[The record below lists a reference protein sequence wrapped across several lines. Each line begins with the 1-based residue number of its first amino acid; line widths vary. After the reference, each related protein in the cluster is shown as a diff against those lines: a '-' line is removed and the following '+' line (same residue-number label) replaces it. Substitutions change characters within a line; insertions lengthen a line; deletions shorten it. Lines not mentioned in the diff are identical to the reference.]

1 MQALTRGHLFGRVL
15 DAARDRVALARTAW
29 SFVDLVKHPDHL
41 DRVFEI
47 SDGMVKRRTEVLEL
61 MAAHFARDPRG
72 ATAMGERPRLRVDL
86 GELSKLPAGTLGRVF
101 ADHMIANGLD
111 PAAIP
116 TLGSRD
122 ELEFI
127 RAHLY
132 ETHDVW
138 HAVTGFATDVP
149 GELGLQAFYAAQ
161 APGGLPWMLL
171 AMGFLNTALY
181 AMDEREKRFDAV
193 ARGWEMGRGARP
205 LFGTRWDAL
214 WTTPIDEVRRS
225 LGVVPYA
232 APSLVRAA

>member
-1 MQALTRGHLFGRVL
+1 MQALNRAL
-15 DAARDRVALARTAW
+15 DAARGRIAFARTLV

-47 SDGMVKRRTEVLEL
+47 SDGMVKQRTEVLEQ
-61 MAAHFARDPRG
+61 MAEHFGRDERG
-72 ATAMGERPRLRVDL
+72 ARALAERRRLRVDL
-86 GELSKLPAGTLGRVF
+86 AELSKLPAGTLGRVF

-116 TLGSRD
+116 TLPGESA
-122 ELEFI
+122 LEFM

-138 HAVTGFATDVP
+138 HAVTGFRTDVA

-181 AMDEREKRFDAV
+181 AMDERDARFEAI
-193 ARGWEMGRGARP
+193 ARGWDMGRRARP
-205 LFGTRWDAL
+205 LFGTPWDTL
-214 WTTPIDEVRRS
+214 WATPLDEVRRA
-225 LGVVPYA
+225 LGVVPYGVEEPALA
-232 APSLVRAA
+232 A

>member
-1 MQALTRGHLFGRVL
+1 MQAIEAV
-15 DAARDRVALARTAW
+15 RDRIAFARTIW
-29 SFVDLVKHPDHL
+29 SFADLVKHPDHL

-47 SDGMVKRRTEVLEL
+47 SNGMVKRRTEVLAQ
-61 MAAHFARDPRG
+61 MVAHFGKDAVG
-72 ATAMGERPRLRVDL
+72 AAALRERPRLRVDL
-86 GELSKLPAGTLGRVF
+86 DTLSALPAGSLGRVF
-101 ADHMIANGLD
+101 ADHMRANGLD

-116 TLGSRD
+116 TLASVD
-122 ELEFI
+122 EAEFV

-138 HAVTGFATDVP
+138 HAVTGFQTDVA

-181 AMDEREKRFDAV
+181 AMREREVRFDAI
-193 ARGWEMGRGARP
+193 ARGWEMGRRARP

-214 WTTPIDEVRRS
+214 WSKPVDEVRRS
-225 LGVVPYA
+225 LGVEPYSAPAQQLA
-232 APSLVRAA
+232 A

>member
-1 MQALTRGHLFGRVL
+1 MQALNRVV
-15 DAARDRVALARTAW
+15 DAARDRIALARTAY

-47 SDGMVKRRTEVLEL
+47 SDGMVKRRTEVLEV
-61 MAAHFARDPRG
+61 MAAHFAGDPRG
-72 ATAMGERPRLRVDL
+72 KTAMAERPRLRVDL
-86 GELSKLPAGTLGRVF
+86 AALSRLPEGTLGRTF

-116 TLGSRD
+116 TLAAGD

-138 HAVTGFATDVP
+138 HAVTGFGTDVA

-161 APGGLPWMLL
+161 APGGLPWMLI

-193 ARGWEMGRGARP
+193 ARGWEMGRRARP
-205 LFGTRWDAL
+205 LFGTRWDML
-214 WTTPIDEVRRS
+214 WETPLDEVRRD
-225 LGVVPYA
+225 LGVVA
-232 APSLVRAA
+232 ARASAR

>member
-1 MQALTRGHLFGRVL
+1 MQVVNSFGRVREGV
-15 DAARDRVALARTAW
+15 AFARVLW
-29 SFVDLVKHPDHL
+29 SFADLVKHPDHL

-47 SDGMVKRRTEVLEL
+47 SDGLAKRRTEVLEL
-61 MAAHFARDPRG
+61 MVEHFGRDERG
-72 ATAMGERPRLRVDL
+72 AAALRERPRLAVDL
-86 GELSKLPAGTLGRVF
+86 ARLSKLPEGTLGRVF

-116 TLGSRD
+116 TLPGGGAA
-122 ELEFI
+122 EYV

-138 HAVTGFATDVP
+138 HAVTGFRTDVA

-171 AMGFLNTALY
+171 AMGFLNTAIY
-181 AMDEREKRFDAV
+181 SMNEREARFDAI
-193 ARGWEMGRGARP
+193 ARGWEMGRRARP

-214 WTTPIDEVRRS
+214 WATPIAEVRRS
-225 LGVVPYA
+225 LDVEAYA
-232 APSLVRAA
+232 APVRLAA

>member
-1 MQALTRGHLFGRVL
+1 MQALNRVL
-15 DAARDRVALARTAW
+15 DAARDRIAMARTAY

-47 SDGMVKRRTEVLEL
+47 SDGMVKRRNEVLEV
-61 MAAHFARDPRG
+61 MAAHFASDAGG
-72 ATAMGERPRLRVDL
+72 ATAMAERTRLRVDL
-86 GELSKLPAGTLGRVF
+86 GELRELPEGTLGRVF

-111 PAAIP
+111 PASIP
-116 TLGSRD
+116 TLPAGD
-122 ELEFI
+122 DLEFI

-138 HAVTGFATDVP
+138 HAVTGFGTDVA

-181 AMDEREKRFDAV
+181 AMGEREKRFDAV
-193 ARGWEMGRGARP
+193 ARGWEMGRRARP
-205 LFGTRWDAL
+205 LFGTRWDTL
-214 WTTPIDEVRRS
+214 WATPIAEVRRA
-225 LGVVPYA
+225 LRVDPYG
-232 APSLVRAA
+232 APALARAA